1 MLDFNRNE
9 FETVLA
15 LGFKHNKWL
24 SPNEVRLR
32 LEGLVNQVL
41 IANGYCTSAS
51 ALGFIVEPTSPGS
64 FFKVK
69 ITKAPCKFC

>member
-1 MLDFNRNE
+1 MLNFNRNE
-9 FETVLA
+9 FETILA
-15 LGFKHNKWL
+15 HGIKHNKHL
-24 SPNEVRLR
+24 TADEARIR

-69 ITKAPCKFC
+69 IYMSPCWSC

>member
-1 MLDFNRNE
+1 MVDFNPNE

-15 LGFKHNKWL
+15 LGVKNNNK
-24 SPNEVRLR
+24 SPWFFTSNELRRRLR
-32 LEGLVNQVL
+32 ELVDQVL

-69 ITKAPCKFC
+69 IAYR